1 MFFLALMPLKNSL
14 FLLFHIK
21 HNLYLF
27 LISDTN
33 IMYFSGTSKFLRN
46 FFQNIFQLSH
56 SQVRNRSNRD
66 YCFEVLQYLQYLY
79 EFDFKNQ
86 YTVSRNMTRNSH
98 FPITKICRDGEFID

>member
-46 FFQNIFQLSH
+46 FFQNIFNYPIRKC
-56 SQVRNRSNRD
+56 VTAAID
-66 YCFEVLQYLQYLY
+66 TIVLRFFNIYNIFMSSTLKTSTL
-79 EFDFKNQ
+79 
-86 YTVSRNMTRNSH
+86 
-98 FPITKICRDGEFID
+98 FPGI